1 MDTNPTEQP
10 PPSLREEMSRLLESM
25 DPQGLLNMG
34 DREET
39 TNTKGVDLTKSGD
52 VHAAKHDISF
62 TDNGSDAG
70 SEFRRDGSRPD
81 GSGQD
86 GSGENQTGKDSE
98 GMEISTP
105 NFRIVDILPPSTL
118 MMIQPLQPAGAGT
131 DPNPVRIQG
140 DGTGTDESAA
150 PAEKPVSP
158 VTHIF
163 AIPSKVAC
171 NKNHPPQ
178 NLVQGKNIFE
188 NPVSG
193 TGSENNPTHYCETR
207 TKPSQNLNTGGK
219 EIPTGSQA
227 TKTNVSL
234 PPKRPD
240 PVEPDAVPSKT
251 YDAILTNKKRKEKA
265 GTIGGIASGQGPT
278 ECGSFFNK
286 GDNRVLRS
294 VYREDVNSL
303 YISCLSFNPV
313 NWKCLS
319 CPSNHSV
326 LDDKEGRCVIILCDQ
341 NFPAV
346 LPSAENHC
354 LSIIRLEHGS
364 LDDLIDLYLKISRP
378 ISIPEGTVVLY
389 GSLTTLGRVGTQS
402 YASACINGKR
412 RINGAIKGSV
422 AIPFIPPPPPGWV
435 Q

>member
-1 MDTNPTEQP
+1 
-10 PPSLREEMSRLLESM
+10 M

-39 TNTKGVDLTKSGD
+39 SHPEGVDHTKSGD
-52 VHAAKHDISF
+52 AHAAEHDISL

-70 SEFRRDGSRPD
+70 S

-86 GSGENQTGKDSE
+86 GSKPDGSGHDDSGENRIGKDSE
-98 GMEISTP
+98 SMDTTVP
-105 NFRIVDILPPSTL
+105 NFRIVDILPPASL
-118 MMIQPLQPAGAGT
+118 MTIQPLQPVGAGT
-131 DPNPVRIQG
+131 DPNPLQTMNAV
-140 DGTGTDESAA
+140 TGTDGSDPAA
-150 PAEKPVSP
+150 VTPASMEK
-158 VTHIF
+158 HIF
-163 AIPSKVAC
+163 AIPSNVC
-171 NKNHPPQ
+171 GIKNQPTKSNP
-178 NLVQGKNIFE
+178 VQGKIIFE
-188 NPVSG
+188 NPSSG
-193 TGSENNPTHYCETR
+193 TGLVNNPAQSCETS
-207 TKPSQNLNTGGK
+207 TEYSQNFNTGGT
-219 EIPTGSQA
+219 EVPTGSKPA
-227 TKTNVSL
+227 KTNASL

-240 PVEPDAVPSKT
+240 PVEPDAVPSKI

-303 YISCLSFNPV
+303 SISSLSFNPV
-313 NWKCLS
+313 TWKCSS

-326 LDDKEGRCVIILCDQ
+326 LDAKGGRCVIILCDQ

-346 LPSAENHC
+346 LPSAENRC

-364 LDDLIDLYLKISRP
+364 LEDLIDLFLKISRP
-378 ISIPEGTVVLY
+378 VTVPEGTVVLY

-412 RINGAIKGSV
+412 RIQGAIKGSV
-422 AIPFIPPPPPGWV
+422 AIPFIPPPWEGVMIRNFSGIWLTLV
-435 Q
+435 SG